1 MAKIGGVS
9 RNTRT
14 VGRCRDGDKLKR
26 RIERRSQRTH
36 MARAPILAAG
46 GIVMRE
52 GARPLI
58 ALVQRRKD
66 DGWVLPKGKL
76 KDDEDALAAA
86 RREVIEET
94 GHAVSVH
101 EYIGAISYRTGGRR
115 PKIVDFYRMQAD
127 AEPSRKPARDI
138 RAVQWLPLDDA
149 VEKLKLPLE
158 QAFLRNV
165 GPRLLNGA
173 TVSAARS
180 VVPAELLPPQPVAPA
195 LARDEPMLGDAAST
209 APARKSLLQLII
221 GAFTQRR
228 PNARAR

>member
-1 MAKIGGVS
+1 
-9 RNTRT
+9 
-14 VGRCRDGDKLKR
+14 
-26 RIERRSQRTH
+26 
-36 MARAPILAAG
+36 MARVPILAAG

-86 RREVIEET
+86 EREVIEET

-149 VEKLKLPLE
+149 VAKLTLPLE
-158 QAFLRNV
+158 QAFLRSV

-173 TVSAARS
+173 PARTA
-180 VVPAELLPPQPVAPA
+180 VAAELLPPQPVAPA
-195 LARDEPMLGDAAST
+195 PAFAHDAPMLGDAADPV
-209 APARKSLLQLII
+209 PARKSLLQLIL

-228 PNARAR
+228 SDARKAR